1 MVRHE
6 VATEEPRT
14 KQVKTARLPPSRRKA
29 CLQWLGWAGEGRPSP
44 LCPAVIRIRPLKV
57 SVDCG
62 LPAVTFL
69 EEVLPGE
76 RVWEA
81 RAVPGADA
89 ALTPPRTRFGEV
101 SLTQKR

>member
-1 MVRHE
+1 MRLWRSAVLRRPRRHLTMVRHE

-62 LPAVTFL
+62 LPAVTF
-69 EEVLPGE
+69 GI
-76 RVWEA
+76 
-81 RAVPGADA
+81 
-89 ALTPPRTRFGEV
+89 
-101 SLTQKR
+101 